1 MNKQYIIFDG
11 DCAFCNQIVML
22 LAKNDTQNKF
32 IFISNTSDK
41 FLELEIPCGAK
52 EMSVDTLILL
62 EGKSIFVRGKAIKN
76 ILVQIPKFKI
86 LGYLFLPIPN
96 FIVDVFYRLF
106 AKIRRKINVKRE
118 CIIDEALKLKI
129 FL

>member
-32 IFISNTSDK
+32 IFISNTSNK
-41 FLELEIPCGAK
+41 FLELEMPSNTK
-52 EMSVDTLILL
+52 EILQDTLILL

-86 LGYLFLPIPN
+86 LGYLLLPIPN
-96 FIVDVFYRLF
+96 FIVDVCYRLF

>member
-32 IFISNTSDK
+32 IFISNTSNK
-41 FLELEIPCGAK
+41 FLELEMPSNTK
-52 EMSVDTLILL
+52 EILQDTLILL

-86 LGYLFLPIPN
+86 LGYLLLPIPN

-106 AKIRRKINVKRE
+106 AEIRRKINVKRE

>member
-32 IFISNTSDK
+32 IFISNTSNK
-41 FLELEIPCGAK
+41 FLELEMPSNTK
-52 EMSVDTLILL
+52 EILQDTLILL

-86 LGYLFLPIPN
+86 LGYLLLPIPN

-106 AKIRRKINVKRE
+106 AEIRRKINVKRE
-118 CIIDEALKLKI
+118 CIIDESFKLKI

>member
-41 FLELEIPCGAK
+41 FLELEIPCCAK
-52 EMSVDTLILL
+52 EMSVDAIILL

-86 LGYLFLPIPN
+86 LGYLLLPIPN
-96 FIVDVFYRLF
+96 FIVDVLYRLF

>member
-41 FLELEIPCGAK
+41 FLELEIPCCAK
-52 EMSVDTLILL
+52 EMSVDAIILL